1 MARKRARRFWSDT
14 EKQVICNQT
23 RAPGVSVSQVA
34 RRHSLNANLLF
45 RWLREPQFQ
54 REPQDIDAMVFLPVE
69 ITTETEVALAARP
82 RSTSERDPHGGSRIE
97 IATADGHRLTV
108 EGGFDGEA
116 VAHLL
121 KGLMS

>member
-1 MARKRARRFWSDT
+1 M
-14 EKQVICNQT
+14 ICNQT
-23 RAPGVSVSQVA
+23 RAPGVSVAQVS
-34 RRHSLNANLLF
+34 RRYSLNANLLF

-54 REPQDIDAMVFLPVE
+54 QEPQDIDAMVFLPVE
-69 ITTETEVALAARP
+69 ITAETEEALPARS
-82 RSTSERDPHGGSRIE
+82 RLTSAEAPYAGSRIE

-108 EGGFDGEA
+108 EGDFNGEA